1 MLGEVLVVPKALG
14 GEAVTP
20 SRLAVVGLAAVVGI
34 GLAVHGYSH
43 GLSLGRPGGLLGAPA
58 PTTATSRPT
67 PTTSKPTTAASHPR
81 SSGRASTGPQPT
93 AAQQKL
99 GPLLS
104 STPYAQ
110 FAYQV
115 YPGPRSA
122 QAQLAL
128 AGFNVVVKRSGG
140 HIVLSVS
147 ASGSS
152 GPPQVST
159 YPAGDRVY
167 FIEASFGDDSGHAEY
182 NFGDDG
188 LLVTNSQGRIVQ

>member
-58 PTTATSRPT
+58 PT

-167 FIEASFGDDSGHAEY
+167 FIEASFGDDSGNAEY
-182 NFGDDG
+182 NFGDDA